1 MKNGTTTLQGLI
13 SQASTEGAARLGRG
27 LGPFRQSGV
36 MTAGVLIVVVM
47 SVVAITAP
55 LLSPKEPMAID
66 TFRRLLPPSGMDWL
80 GTDHLGRDVFART
93 VFGTRVSLLVGFL
106 VSLLTVLVGT
116 VIGLATGYNRRL
128 DTILMRVVDG
138 IMSIPGLLLAVALMA
153 IFGASIQN
161 VVIALVI
168 TSIPSVIR
176 LVRSQVLSLR
186 EQAFVEAARAIGVRP
201 ARILRVHI
209 FPQTIAPLIVQG
221 TYICASAILVEAALS
236 FLGAGSPPSVPSWG
250 NMMAEGRT
258 YLRTAEW
265 IVVFPGLLLT
275 ITVMGINLG
284 GDGLRDALDP
294 KLRRRLQ

>member
-1 MKNGTTTLQGLI
+1 MRNGTGTLQGLI
-13 SQASTEGAARLGRG
+13 SQVSTAGKRRVGSRLA
-27 LGPFRQSGV
+27 LFRQSSV
-36 MTAGVLIVVVM
+36 MTAGILIVLM
-47 SVVAITAP
+47 MCVVALTAP
-55 LLSPKEPMAID
+55 LIAPKEPLAID
-66 TFRRLLPPSGMDWL
+66 TFRRLLPPSGTDWL

-93 VFGTRVSLLVGFL
+93 IFGTRVSLLVGL
-106 VSLLTVLVGT
+106 SVAALTVFVGAA
-116 VIGLATGYNRRL
+116 IGLASGYYRQL
-128 DTILMRVVDG
+128 DMVLMRVVDG
-138 IMSIPGLLLAVALMA
+138 IMSIPGLLLAIALMA

-168 TSIPSVIR
+168 TSIPAVIR

-201 ARILRVHI
+201 TRILRLHV
-209 FPQTIAPLIVQG
+209 FPQTVAPLIVQG

-265 IVVFPGLLLT
+265 IVVFPGILLT

-294 KLRRRLQ
+294 KLRRRL

>member
-1 MKNGTTTLQGLI
+1 MKNGTTTLQGLV
-13 SQASTEGAARLGRG
+13 SQASDAGASRFGRV
-27 LGPFRQSGV
+27 LEPFRRNGV
-36 MTAGVLIVVVM
+36 MAAGVLIVVLMGVI
-47 SVVAITAP
+47 AITAP
-55 LLSPKEPMAID
+55 LLSPKEPLAID
-66 TFRRLLPPSGMDWL
+66 TFRRLLPPSGTDWL

-93 VFGTRVSLLVGFL
+93 IYGTRVSLLVGLL
-106 VSLLTVLVGT
+106 VAVLTVFAGAVL
-116 VIGLATGYNRRL
+116 GLASGYYRRL
-128 DTILMRVVDG
+128 DMILMRVVDG

-168 TSIPSVIR
+168 TSIPAVIR

-201 ARILRVHI
+201 TRILRLHI

-221 TYICASAILVEAALS
+221 SYICASAILVEAALS

-265 IVVFPGLLLT
+265 IVVFPGILLT

-294 KLRRRLQ
+294 RLRRRL

>member
-1 MKNGTTTLQGLI
+1 MKNGTTTLQGLV
-13 SQASTEGAARLGRG
+13 SQASTAGAAHVGRG
-27 LGPFRQSGV
+27 LAPFRHSSV
-36 MTAGVLIVVVM
+36 MTAGVLIVILMGVI
-47 SVVAITAP
+47 AITAP
-55 LLSPKEPMAID
+55 LLSPKEPLAID
-66 TFRRLLPPSGMDWL
+66 TFRRLLPPSGTDWL

-93 VFGTRVSLLVGFL
+93 IYGTRVSLLVGLL
-106 VSLLTVLVGT
+106 VAVLTVFVGT
-116 VIGLATGYNRRL
+116 VVGLASGYYRRL
-128 DTILMRVVDG
+128 DMILMRVVDG
-138 IMSIPGLLLAVALMA
+138 IMSIPGLLLAIALMA

-161 VVIALVI
+161 VVIALVV
-168 TSIPSVIR
+168 TSIPAVIR

-186 EQAFVEAARAIGVRP
+186 EQVFVEAARAIGVRP
-201 ARILRVHI
+201 TRILRLHI

-265 IVVFPGLLLT
+265 IVVFPGILLT
-275 ITVMGINLG
+275 MTVMGINLG

-294 KLRRRLQ
+294 KLRHRL